1 MDQDHNGF
9 QIGNG
14 KNELKHILDTDYSN
28 YLIVYYCQ
36 DQLVSVDYQDEET
49 GEPKKFDQLVQLKM
63 FSVYSRQTPKSL
75 GIDVINH
82 LYLLLLEHV
91 EIVTDQKGLFLETHT
106 EMNKCEMEVDEDLF
120 LGDKSVSIAKLLE
133 EQEVK

>member
-1 MDQDHNGF
+1 
-9 QIGNG
+9 
-14 KNELKHILDTDYSN
+14 
-28 YLIVYYCQ
+28 
-36 DQLVSVDYQDEET
+36 
-49 GEPKKFDQLVQLKM
+49 M

-106 EMNKCEMEVDEDLF
+106 EMNKCDMEVDEDLF